1 MLKGKRKFILLA
13 FVILIAGFL
22 VSGVFA
28 ATSIRINSGNNVQL
42 GAGTTFATSCDDQV
56 TVKFDSSFSAALLTD
71 TATPLL
77 HSIVIRDIDPSAC
90 SGQKLSAALVDDN
103 KNVKVIASW
112 YIHPTPQ
119 VYEVEYE
126 TYNGQTNPDYTYA
139 LCGRVSSAHGTV
151 FPECGAVIGSTYI
164 NQMPIDIVHDMPSG
178 GHISVTIEPF
188 Q

>member
-1 MLKGKRKFILLA
+1 VLKGKRKFGLLA
-13 FVILIAGFL
+13 LILAVLGFL
-22 VSGVFA
+22 GSGVFA
-28 ATSIRINSGNNVQL
+28 ATSIQINSNNIVQL

-56 TVKFDSSFSAALLTD
+56 TVKFDSSFTAALLTD
-71 TATPLL
+71 TATPML
-77 HSIVIRDIDPSAC
+77 HSIIVSDIDPTAC
-90 SGQKLSAALVDDN
+90 HGEKLSVALVDDN
-103 KNVKVIASW
+103 KNTKAIASW

-139 LCGRVSSAHGTV
+139 LCGRVSVAHGTV

-164 NQMPIDIVHDMPSG
+164 NNLPVDIVHDMANG
-178 GHISVTIEPF
+178 GHVSVTIEPF